1 VGFCLRPR
9 SPPRNLVP
17 FNGGVL
23 GHCFRAMMNVEAF
36 ITKGKSVIAM
46 TQDDVSIVPG
56 YFNLEDTISKR
67 YHLALSTG

>member
-1 VGFCLRPR
+1 MGFCLRPR

-46 TQDDVSIVPG
+46 TQDDVSIG
-56 YFNLEDTISKR
+56 GL
-67 YHLALSTG
+67 